1 MVGLM
6 YWIKP
11 IIFRGALLMAS
22 ANNKRGT
29 AVMIPESESKTNC
42 NIL

>member
-1 MVGLM
+1 
-6 YWIKP
+6 
-11 IIFRGALLMAS
+11 MAS

-42 NIL
+42 NQLKNLWRKTLYK

>member
-1 MVGLM
+1 
-6 YWIKP
+6 
-11 IIFRGALLMAS
+11 MAS

-42 NIL
+42 NILDFLRN